1 MEYLLNCDSVRIVAA
16 RDRRNWNRRYAHP
29 LESEIRLA
37 ARTRVP
43 VLISANRA
51 RAFGIA
57 AQIHSRSNTL
67 AGKMVAIDC
76 AVSPQSCG
84 MQLGRGDMSD
94 VGTLVLLDVE
104 HMPLDAQVRV
114 RTLLTDA
121 LNGTAPARRPRLIV
135 SSSANLFRATEMGRF
150 DADLFYRLNTI
161 HITPDV

>member
-1 MEYLLNCDSVRIVAA
+1 MDYLLNCDSVRIVAA
-16 RDRRNWNRRYAHP
+16 RDRRNWNRRFTHP
-29 LESEIRLA
+29 LEGEIRLA

-57 AQIHSRSNTL
+57 AQIHSRSERL
-67 AGKMVAIDC
+67 PGKMVAIDC
-76 AVSPQSCG
+76 AVSPHSCG
-84 MQLGRGDMSD
+84 MELGRQDLSD

-104 HMPLDAQVRV
+104 HMPRETQVVV
-114 RTLLTDA
+114 RTRLTDA
-121 LNGTAPARRPRLIV
+121 ANGTLPWPRPRLIV

-161 HITPDV
+161 HITPDA

>member
-1 MEYLLNCDSVRIVAA
+1 MDYLLNCDSVRIVAA
-16 RDRRNWNRRYAHP
+16 RDRRNWNRRYVHP
-29 LESEIRLA
+29 LEWEIRLA

-57 AQIHSRSNTL
+57 AQIHSRSNDL

-76 AVSPQSCG
+76 AVSPHSCG
-84 MQLGRGDMSD
+84 MQLGRGEMSD

-114 RTLLTDA
+114 RSLLTDA
-121 LNGTAPARRPRLIV
+121 VNSTTPPRPRLIV
-135 SSSANLFRATEMGRF
+135 SSSANLFRATETGRF